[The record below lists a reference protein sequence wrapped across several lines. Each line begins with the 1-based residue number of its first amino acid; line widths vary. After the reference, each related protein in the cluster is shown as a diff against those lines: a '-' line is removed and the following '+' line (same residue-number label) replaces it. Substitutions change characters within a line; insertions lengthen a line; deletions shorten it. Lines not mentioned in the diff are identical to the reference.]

1 MKLLIMMVEEDEIEH
16 IMWENRKSSKNCIE
30 KW

>member
-16 IMWENRKSSKNCIE
+16 IMWENRKIK
-30 KW
+30 